1 MKTVALG
8 LLLFFFVPVASAVDV
23 APRISDREIIESL
36 AELKEGQRALRQQI
50 SDLQASTQR
59 QIDDL
64 KASTQQQFDDQKRS
78 IQQQIGDLKT
88 SNQQQFDMLQRQFD
102 MLRSTLWLFIT
113 IALAILGAMGKILW
127 EHQKQLTLLQVHL
140 KAR

>member
-1 MKTVALG
+1 MKIVALG

-64 KASTQQQFDDQKRS
+64 KTS
-78 IQQQIGDLKT
+78 IQQQLDDQKA
-88 SNQQQFDMLQRQFD
+88 SNQQQFDMFQRQFD
-102 MLRSTLWLFIT
+102 TLQSTLWLFIT
-113 IALAILGAMGKILW
+113 IALVILGAMGKILW
-127 EHQKQLTLLQVHL
+127 EHQKQLTLLNLHIPL
-140 KAR
+140 KTR